1 MCCLCELRARRWVL
15 TLHCVLSVCA
25 KGMEMGSDSEFVD
38 VEGESF
44 EDYQPRAGRKRR
56 ISQVKQP
63 AFFIWTVTVAV
74 AVVVFLRC
82 TLWRSPGR
90 LTSVHSLFHNE
101 RGLYVTVFFI
111 TLPHGQSLI
120 IFRRILLHF
129 WREKCF

>member
-56 ISQVKQP
+56 ISQVKRP

-90 LTSVHSLFHNE
+90 ITSVHSLFHNE
-101 RGLYVTVFFI
+101 RIVCYSFFI